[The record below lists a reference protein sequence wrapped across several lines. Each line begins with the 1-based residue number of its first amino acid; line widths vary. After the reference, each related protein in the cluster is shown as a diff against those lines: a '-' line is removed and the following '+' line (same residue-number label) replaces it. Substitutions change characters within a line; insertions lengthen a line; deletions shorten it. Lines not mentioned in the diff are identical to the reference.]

1 MLGRAERHLGQLLGS
16 TPANRLTAH
25 ALGLQ
30 PLAANKPAAETI
42 VLPPEFTWR
51 DYTIFLLT
59 IAAQIEHSLMVQY
72 LYAGYSLG
80 GPQVPKQH
88 QDAVASWRQLILGI
102 AKEEMGH
109 LITVQNT
116 LRFLGAPLAID
127 RQDYPWD
134 SQLAPYPFTL
144 ERLTLASIAKYVV
157 VESPEVWPADVTA
170 AERSEIERL
179 AAGYGGTQI
188 NRVGTLYTTLIEI
201 IGDAK
206 RVPHSAL
213 HPETYPSQASWDEW
227 ARGYGDGARGSSIA
241 GTTKTPDVLVMRMV
255 SRGSAIA
262 ALKAVAEQGEAPG
275 EASASDPERSH
286 FRRFLDIY
294 RAFPKDNSWDPAR
307 PIPDNPAAPGIPAG
321 DTQTPILDHE
331 GGIWANIFNLRY
343 RMLLSYLAHTYQEP
357 SLASG
362 AGIDAR
368 RGLIVNRMFGEM
380 YNLRSIA
387 AVLVQLPLGGS
398 DGSKCC
404 GPTFQMPYTL
414 QLPETDAGYWTL
426 HLDLIAAT
434 AALLTEARAVGN
446 PERAE
451 YARTLESLDASTR
464 KEMELYAAAD
474 NVRTE
479 AHRSKGAVR

>member
-16 TPANRLTAH
+16 TAANRAQSFALGTHQLTAKT
-25 ALGLQ
+25 
-30 PLAANKPAAETI
+30 LASKAIE
-42 VLPPEFTWR
+42 LPPEFTWR

-80 GPQVPKQH
+80 GPQVPKDH
-88 QDAVASWRQLILGI
+88 HGDVAAWRQVILGI

-109 LITVQNT
+109 LITVQNA

-134 SQLAPYPFTL
+134 SQIAPYPFTL
-144 ERLTLASIAKYVV
+144 ERLTAASLAKYVV

-170 AERSEIERL
+170 AERAEIEKL
-179 AAGYGGTQI
+179 AAGYGGSHI
-188 NRVGTLYTTLIEI
+188 NRVGTLYSALIEI

-206 RVPHSAL
+206 RLPLSAL
-213 HPETYPSQASWDEW
+213 HPETYPSQTSWDEW
-227 ARGYGDGARGSSIA
+227 GRGYGKGARGSSIA
-241 GTTKTPDVLVMRMV
+241 GTTKTPDVLVMRMA
-255 SRGSAIA
+255 SRTDAIA

-275 EASASDPERSH
+275 EAAASEPEISH
-286 FRRFLDIY
+286 FRRFLEIF

-321 DTQTPILDHE
+321 ATQTPIIDPE
-331 GGIWANIFNLRY
+331 GGLWANIFNLRY
-343 RMLLSYLAHTYQEP
+343 RMLLSYLAHTYQDPVSAAAADAE
-357 SLASG
+357 
-362 AGIDAR
+362 AR
-368 RGLIVNRMFGEM
+368 RGLIINRMFGEM
-380 YNLRSIA
+380 YNLRAVA
-387 AVLVQLPLGGS
+387 AILVHLPLARGS
-398 DGSKCC
+398 SQCC

-414 QLPETDAGYWTL
+414 QLPESDAGYWTL
-426 HLDLIAAT
+426 HLGLIAAA
-434 AALLTEARAVGN
+434 AALLAKARAIGN

-451 YARTLESLDASTR
+451 YARTLESLDDSTR

-474 NVRTE
+474 SILTDAN
-479 AHRSKGAVR
+479 RSMGAVR

>member
-1 MLGRAERHLGQLLGS
+1 MLGRAERHLSQLLGS
-16 TPANRLTAH
+16 TPANRLQSL

-30 PLAANKPAAETI
+30 PPAASKLAAKGVE
-42 VLPPEFTWR
+42 LPPEFTWR

-80 GPQVPKQH
+80 GAQVPKQH
-88 QDAVASWRQLILGI
+88 HDEVAAWRQLILGI

-109 LITVQNT
+109 LITVQNA

-170 AERSEIERL
+170 AERAEIEKL
-179 AAGYGGTQI
+179 AAGYGGSQI
-188 NRVGTLYTTLIEI
+188 NRVGTLYAALIEI

-206 RVPHSAL
+206 RLPHSAL
-213 HPETYPSQASWDEW
+213 YPETYPFQASWDEW
-227 ARGYGDGARGSSIA
+227 ARGYGNGARGSSIA
-241 GTTKTPDVLVMRMV
+241 GTTKTPDVLVMRMA
-255 SRGSAIA
+255 SRTNAIA
-262 ALKAVAEQGEAPG
+262 ALRAVAEQGEAPG
-275 EASASDPERSH
+275 EASASDSERSH
-286 FRRFLDIY
+286 FRRFLEVY
-294 RAFPKDNSWDPAR
+294 RAFPKDKSWDPAR

-321 DTQTPILDHE
+321 SMQTPIEDRE

-343 RMLLSYLAHTYQEP
+343 RMLLSYLAHTYQDT
-357 SLASG
+357 SLAS
-362 AGIDAR
+362 AAEINAR

-380 YNLRSIA
+380 YNLRAIA

-398 DGSKCC
+398 DSSKRC

-414 QLPETDAGYWTL
+414 QLPESDAGYWTL

-434 AALLTEARAVGN
+434 AALLAEVRAIGN
-446 PERAE
+446 PQRAD

-464 KEMELYAAAD
+464 KEMELYAAAG

-479 AHRSKGAVR
+479 AHRSKEAVR